1 MLNLT
6 SSSTTGGRTMFDV
19 LVYLFRNYYTPQA
32 CPTADVL
39 AKRLV
44 AAGFE
49 HDDIDD
55 ALGWLLG
62 LAEVTEHCVD
72 LAHHDAN
79 GTRFYAAIEQRKLGA
94 DAIGFITFLEN
105 SDVLPAPLREIVI
118 ERAMACESE
127 PISLERIKV
136 IALMVL
142 WSQEAEVDHLI
153 LEELLRPDGEQLCH

>member
-1 MLNLT
+1 
-6 SSSTTGGRTMFDV
+6 MFDV

-72 LAHHDAN
+72 LAHHDTN

-153 LEELLRPDGEQLCH
+153 LEELLRPDGEQRCH